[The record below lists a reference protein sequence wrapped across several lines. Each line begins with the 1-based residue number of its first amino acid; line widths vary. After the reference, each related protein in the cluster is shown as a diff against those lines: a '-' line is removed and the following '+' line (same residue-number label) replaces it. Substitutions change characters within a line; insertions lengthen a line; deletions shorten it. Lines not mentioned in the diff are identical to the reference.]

1 MKSRLR
7 GLLGSLVILASAPV
21 LAESDGEALFREI
34 SAEMARHEA
43 AHDVADLMTTI
54 RKTIAAAEL
63 RSLEHHRWT
72 ITQHPGL
79 FYDVTGLEQGQH
91 PYHATGDWD
100 CDGEPDQAV
109 LLQQPKSQVAVVL
122 VVDVDGKKLVAH
134 QTSD

>member
-54 RKTIAAAEL
+54 AAAEL

-91 PYHATGDWD
+91 PYHATGNWD

-134 QTSD
+134 QASD